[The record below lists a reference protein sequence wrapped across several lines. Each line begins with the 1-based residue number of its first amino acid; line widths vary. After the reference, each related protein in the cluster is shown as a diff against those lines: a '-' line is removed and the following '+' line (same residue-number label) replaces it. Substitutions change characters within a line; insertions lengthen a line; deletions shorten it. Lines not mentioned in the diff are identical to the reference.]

1 MLFSRMILAS
11 KLAAGV
17 LAATWIVPGAVWK
30 DTSGNTIDAHG
41 GMIQQRGTNFYWIG
55 QAASDSVTPYLYR
68 STDLLNW
75 TPLGAQ
81 ASIQWLWRPKIAKPN
96 GSFWIYGQVDR
107 LVQALVSTQM
117 EGGYK
122 TKGAAVALPPNS
134 YTYSDTGMFQ
144 DPDSKTWYLMTS
156 ADHNTV
162 QINQINSDGTIGDR
176 TNRLAAGAYEAPGM
190 FKVGNTYF
198 LIVSGKTGW
207 RSNPNKMFWCTGIG
221 GSFTGPFDIAPQAE
235 NTYNSQNTFELT
247 IKGTQATTYIYMGD
261 SWDSTGGPSSTY
273 IWLPMAVDA
282 NAHTVNLQYHS
293 MWKVDVTTGYV
304 SWPSTKKRYEAETAA
319 ISGRAGESFRLMF
332 RNRSLLTRLS
342 AIRDCS
348 DCISKRSVHQI
359 NTQSQVTF
367 HNITGTGEPQW
378 VSLHYTVNN
387 ATGTFVPA
395 HWLNNGHSGE
405 AHILVNDQAVPT
417 NISSMNS
424 RAGHHKSVPVEL
436 TLKPGDINK
445 ITFGVTGCEDFE
457 AHLDG
462 VEIFEDA

>member
-1 MLFSRMILAS
+1 
-11 KLAAGV
+11 
-17 LAATWIVPGAVWK
+17 
-30 DTSGNTIDAHG
+30 
-41 GMIQQRGTNFYWIG
+41 
-55 QAASDSVTPYLYR
+55 
-68 STDLLNW
+68 
-75 TPLGAQ
+75 
-81 ASIQWLWRPKIAKPN
+81 
-96 GSFWIYGQVDR
+96 
-107 LVQALVSTQM
+107 M

-319 ISGRAGESFRLMF
+319 ISGRA
-332 RNRSLLTRLS
+332 

-387 ATGTFVPA
+387 ATA
-395 HWLNNGHSGE
+395 GE

-445 ITFGVTGCEDFE
+445 ITFGVTGCEEIVVAFIDEGLMTVASVAATETCVLDSTIDCEETAFDGEVVEVCWLDSVVNSGTDAVDGE
-457 AHLDG
+457 ASDDSKMS
-462 VEIFEDA
+462 F